1 MIRIAD
7 HIGPDG
13 RVDWDAYRAAQ
24 RANGDRCFV
33 CGATILFGP
42 GHLDRCNACKALD
55 EDRDEVTH
63 DDFVRCPKCRHT
75 MNVREEYD
83 LFQDGT
89 HELACDECGH
99 EFEVTTVVSY
109 SFRSPELLPDADA
122 DADADA

>member
-33 CGATILFGP
+33 CGAMILFGP

-55 EDRDEVTH
+55 EDRDEVT
-63 DDFVRCPKCRHT
+63 
-75 MNVREEYD
+75 VREEYD

-99 EFEVTTVVSY
+99 EFEVTTDVSY

-122 DADADA
+122 DA